1 MSWNDFS
8 AVDEEDLLFVGEDSS
23 ACFKDRKHDHMDYA
37 YLERMVDSCCVI
49 DILYNFFQ
57 MMRLQSNEALDVS
70 NIIVGHLDPGEN
82 SLLNVLEAKGT
93 ITKMPTLNWRLLFL
107 NIDNNL

>member
-8 AVDEEDLLFVGEDSS
+8 VVDEDDLLFVGEDSS
-23 ACFKDRKHDHMDYA
+23 ARLKHDHKNYA

-49 DILYNFFQ
+49 DILHNFFQ